1 MARSAA
7 ERELEIMQKKS
18 ALKYRLRHHG
28 LAGQRLGRHKVPE
41 GRVDVQLGEDLTETL
56 RGLKVI
62 GAAYLIETVL
72 MILHSRKEIS
82 SVIDS

>member
-1 MARSAA
+1 MARSVA
-7 ERELEIMQKKS
+7 ERELEIRQKKS
-18 ALKYRLRHHG
+18 ALKYRLRRHG

-62 GAAYLIETVL
+62 NAAYLIEPY
-72 MILHSRKEIS
+72 
-82 SVIDS
+82 